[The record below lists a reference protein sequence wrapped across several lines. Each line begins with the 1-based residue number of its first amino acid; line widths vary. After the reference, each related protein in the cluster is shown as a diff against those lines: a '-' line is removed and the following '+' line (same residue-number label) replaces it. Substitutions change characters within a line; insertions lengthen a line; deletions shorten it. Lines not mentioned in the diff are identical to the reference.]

1 MNNTGKATSTR
12 TTSPD
17 KIAVRCANC
26 DTRYDVDA
34 LDPEMRCPKCNSSEW
49 VSDAPNSGERN
60 QIPMPPQSQQQS
72 QPQPPEAQPQP

>member
-17 KIAVRCANC
+17 RIAVRCASC
-26 DTRYDVDA
+26 DTRYEVDA
-34 LDPEMRCPKCNSSEW
+34 LDPEMRCPNCNSSEW

-60 QIPMPPQSQQQS
+60 QIPMPPQ
-72 QPQPPEAQPQP
+72 QPAQPPEAQPQP